1 MVDIKWLRERKNLTQ
16 EEVAG
21 RVGVTKATVS
31 KWEKGDIENMKRD
44 KIAKLSE
51 VFEISPLE
59 LLGMDIPKNA
69 IPVGDIVR
77 IPVLGYITCG
87 EPILADENVT
97 EYREVFNNDLP
108 KGNLFF
114 LQAKG
119 DSMEPKIPDGS
130 YVMLRK
136 QPDVES
142 GEIAAVIVNGDN
154 EATLK
159 RVRKLD
165 DTILLEALNEKYA
178 PYIINEKNP
187 ALIIGKAV
195 KVEYKL

>member
-1 MVDIKWLRERKNLTQ
+1 MVDIKWLRKRKNLTQ
-16 EEVAG
+16 EEVAE

-69 IPVGDIVR
+69 IPVGNIVQ

-165 DTILLEALNEKYA
+165 NTILLEALHEKYA
-178 PYIINEKNP
+178 PYIINENNP
-187 ALIIGKAV
+187 ARIIGKAV

>member
-16 EEVAG
+16 EEVAE

-51 VFEISPLE
+51 VFGISPLE

-69 IPVGDIVR
+69 IPIGDIVR
-77 IPVLGYITCG
+77 IPVLGYIACG

-97 EYREVFNNDLP
+97 EYREVFNKDLP

-136 QPDVES
+136 QPDVEN

-178 PYIINEKNP
+178 PYIINENNP
-187 ALIIGKAV
+187 ARIIGKAV

>member
-16 EEVAG
+16 EEVAE

-51 VFEISPLE
+51 VFGISPLE

-69 IPVGDIVR
+69 IPIGDIVR
-77 IPVLGYITCG
+77 IPVLGYIACG

-97 EYREVFNNDLP
+97 EYREVFIKDLP

-136 QPDVES
+136 QPDVEN

-178 PYIINEKNP
+178 PYIINENNP
-187 ALIIGKAV
+187 ARIIGKAV

>member
-97 EYREVFNNDLP
+97 EYREVFNNNLP

-136 QPDVES
+136 QPDVKS

-178 PYIINEKNP
+178 PYIINENNP

>member
-1 MVDIKWLRERKNLTQ
+1 MVDIKWLRKRKNLTQ
-16 EEVAG
+16 EEVAE

-59 LLGMDIPKNA
+59 LLGIDIPKNA
-69 IPVGDIVR
+69 IPVGDIVQ

-165 DTILLEALNEKYA
+165 NTILLEALHEKYA
-178 PYIINEKNP
+178 PYIINENNP
-187 ALIIGKAV
+187 ARIIGKAV

>member
-1 MVDIKWLRERKNLTQ
+1 
-16 EEVAG
+16 
-21 RVGVTKATVS
+21 
-31 KWEKGDIENMKRD
+31 MKRD

-51 VFEISPLE
+51 VIEISPLE
-59 LLGMDIPKNA
+59 LLGMDIPKNP

-87 EPILADENVT
+87 EPILTDENVT

-119 DSMEPKIPDGS
+119 HSMEPKIPDGS

-136 QPDVES
+136 QPDVEN

-165 DTILLEALNEKYA
+165 DTILLETLNEKYA
-178 PYIINEKNP
+178 PYIINENNP
-187 ALIIGKAV
+187 ARIIGKAV

>member
-16 EEVAG
+16 EEVAE

-59 LLGMDIPKNA
+59 LLGMDIPKNP

-97 EYREVFNNDLP
+97 EYREVFTNDLP

-136 QPDVES
+136 QPDVEN
-142 GEIAAVIVNGDN
+142 GEIAAVVVNKN
-154 EATLK
+154 TEATLK

-178 PYIINEKNP
+178 PYIVNENNP
-187 ALIIGKAV
+187 ARIIGKAI

>member
-1 MVDIKWLRERKNLTQ
+1 MVDIKWLRKRKNLTQ
-16 EEVAG
+16 EEVAE

-59 LLGMDIPKNA
+59 LLGIDIPKNA
-69 IPVGDIVR
+69 IPVGDIVQ

-108 KGNLFF
+108 KGNLFC

-130 YVMLRK
+130 YVTLRK

-178 PYIINEKNP
+178 PYIINENNP
-187 ALIIGKAV
+187 ARIIGKAV

>member
-178 PYIINEKNP
+178 PYIINENNP

>member
-16 EEVAG
+16 EEVAE

-44 KIAKLSE
+44 KIAKLSK

-69 IPVGDIVR
+69 ISVGDIVR
-77 IPVLGYITCG
+77 IPVLGYITYG

-114 LQAKG
+114 LQAKD

-165 DTILLEALNEKYA
+165 DIILLEALNEKYA
-178 PYIINEKNP
+178 PYIINENNP
-187 ALIIGKAV
+187 ARIIGKAV

>member
-16 EEVAG
+16 EEVAE

-31 KWEKGDIENMKRD
+31 MWEKGDIENMKRD

-51 VFEISPLE
+51 VFGISPLE

-69 IPVGDIVR
+69 IPIGDIVR
-77 IPVLGYITCG
+77 IPVLGYIACG

-97 EYREVFNNDLP
+97 EYREVFIKDLP

-136 QPDVES
+136 QPDVEN

-178 PYIINEKNP
+178 PYIINENNP
-187 ALIIGKAV
+187 ARIIGKAV